1 MDPSFG
7 GASRTSFIA
16 CFFLPRVAEF
26 VVTTVA
32 AEVILDPS
40 SRTDFM
46 ERCVHSV
53 VAAVESN
60 ITGSTNFVVIVE
72 ANQPIVAADVNDAVK
87 KALVVRWVLQV

>member
-1 MDPSFG
+1 
-7 GASRTSFIA
+7 
-16 CFFLPRVAEF
+16 
-26 VVTTVA
+26 
-32 AEVILDPS
+32 
-40 SRTDFM
+40 M